1 MKRATILLF
10 GILIAA
16 SAFRFYNAPLR
27 YGIGDDSSRDAFVA
41 ITGARDLQLP
51 LTGPFSS
58 LGPFTFGP
66 WYYWQLIAA
75 TLLLRTPYASWIYMG
90 VASLLFV
97 LIMYALGKRLFDT
110 RFGLILATL
119 AALSPPEISTAKGLT
134 NPNLIPLFAGLSIY
148 LFFILI
154 QQKKLNDRIPFLWG
168 LVVGIGI
175 NTHYQ
180 MVGYLM
186 FFPLLLS
193 YRKEKFRTLF
203 WSGLGLFVSFI
214 PMLFFE
220 LTNHWYTTRN
230 MFVYAT
236 LTKNLY
242 YVPYR
247 WLWYIR
253 DFWPEFWS
261 HSLGLP
267 KFASTPVIL
276 GFIMTVFWDV
286 RKKQFPKFF
295 IPLFVVFSANF
306 LWLRYYWGQRFFGY
320 LLYLHPFIFIF
331 TAYVIWKLI
340 IAPKTKIVG
349 LLSFLILV
357 VAILP
362 AGLRELPA
370 DYPNAQ
376 ARKSTRAIKEF
387 FPDKQFRIYSCKR
400 HDFSRT
406 IAVAFLLS
414 TENRLS
420 EDGIALGFWDADC
433 SYPPTQSVNQFG
445 QIPVI
450 KQLESVYPNIPS
462 TSLVNLS
469 HATPSALVQSGWGD
483 PITPRRIFES
493 TVRWWFREQP

>member
-1 MKRATILLF
+1 MKKHHTLLLVIF
-10 GILIAA
+10 AVALF
-16 SAFRFYNAPLR
+16 FRFYNAPLR
-27 YGIGDDSSRDAFVA
+27 YGIGDDSSRDAFVT
-41 ITGARDLQLP
+41 ITGAKDLQLP

-97 LIMYALGKRLFDT
+97 LVMYALGKRLFDT
-110 RFGLILATL
+110 RFGLMVAAL

-148 LFFILI
+148 LFFVLI
-154 QQKKLNDRIPFLWG
+154 QQKKRNDRLIFFWG
-168 LVVGIGI
+168 LILGIGI

-180 MVGYLM
+180 MVGYLT
-186 FFPLLLS
+186 FVPLLLW
-193 YRKEKFRTLF
+193 YREEKLRALL
-203 WSGLGLFVSFI
+203 WSGLGLFVSFV

-220 LTNHWYTTRN
+220 LTNHWYTARN
-230 MFVYAT
+230 MFIYAT

-267 KFASTPVIL
+267 KLASIPVII
-276 GFIMTVFWDV
+276 GFFLVIFLDF
-286 RKKQFPKFF
+286 RKKRLPKRF
-295 IPLFVVFSANF
+295 IPLFIVFAGNF
-306 LWLRYYWGQRFFGY
+306 LWLRYYWGQRYFGY
-320 LLYLHPFIFIF
+320 LLYLHPFIFLF
-331 TAYVIWKLI
+331 TAYLFWKLI
-340 IAPKTKIVG
+340 TTPRTKIVG
-349 LLSFLILV
+349 IVSFLVLV
-357 VAILP
+357 GTMLP
-362 AGLRELPA
+362 ASIRELPA
-370 DYPNAQ
+370 DYPNVQ
-376 ARKSTRAIKEF
+376 ARKSVQAIKGY

-400 HDFSRT
+400 HDFGRT

-414 TENRLS
+414 TENRLD
-420 EDGIALGFWDADC
+420 EAGTGLGFWDPDC
-433 SYPPTQSVNQFG
+433 GYPPTQSVNTLSET
-445 QIPVI
+445 PVI
-450 KQLESVYPNIPS
+450 KQLESLYPNIPS

-469 HATPSALVQSGWGD
+469 YATPSALVQSGWGD
-483 PITPRRIFES
+483 PISPRRIFES